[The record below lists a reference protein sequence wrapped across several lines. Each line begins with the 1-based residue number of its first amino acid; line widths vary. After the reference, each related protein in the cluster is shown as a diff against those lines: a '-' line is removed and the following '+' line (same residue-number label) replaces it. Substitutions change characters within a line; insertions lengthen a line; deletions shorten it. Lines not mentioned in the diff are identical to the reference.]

1 MPQVTKSTN
10 SQALVINTG
19 LNLFDTNSKSFAG
32 VTAVY
37 ANKPHGDFVVN
48 FGGNV
53 ASNGNQTIKGVGGLS
68 VSLCGKSLSSQTA
81 HIGVNPSFCD
91 SS

>member
-19 LNLFDTNSKSFAG
+19 LNLFDTNSNVVTMTG
-32 VTAVY
+32 MTAVY

-81 HIGVNPSFCD
+81 HIGVNPSF
-91 SS
+91 